1 MVGLDDLGGLFQPE
15 QFHASM
21 ILHTLLTAAEIL
33 CALVE
38 NTPQL
43 SILYDLTR
51 TSVIMNLDSNFGD
64 LWLSG
69 LMIANRMLVIKKWD
83 DESHRL
89 ITLKVSNNTNIPD
102 FFGAFSEC

>member
-1 MVGLDDLGGLFQPE
+1 
-15 QFHASM
+15 M

-51 TSVIMNLDSNFGD
+51 TSVIMNLDSNFWD
-64 LWLSG
+64 LWLSR

-102 FFGAFSEC
+102 FFGAFSEY